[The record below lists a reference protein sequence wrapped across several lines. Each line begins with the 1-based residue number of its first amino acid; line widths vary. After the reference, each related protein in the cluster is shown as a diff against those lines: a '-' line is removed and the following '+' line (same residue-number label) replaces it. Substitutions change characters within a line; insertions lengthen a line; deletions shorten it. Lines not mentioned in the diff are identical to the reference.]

1 MTHWFLTIATAVGKP
16 RDNQLWEQLLKD
28 LWQELLHLLRFSVV
42 RLAKSSLEHDLR
54 FVCEIGRSESWE
66 VAQVD

>member
-1 MTHWFLTIATAVGKP
+1 MTHWFLTSFPAVGKP
-16 RDNQLWEQLLKD
+16 RDNQLWKQLLKD
-28 LWQELLHLLRFSVV
+28 LWQELLHLSRFSVV